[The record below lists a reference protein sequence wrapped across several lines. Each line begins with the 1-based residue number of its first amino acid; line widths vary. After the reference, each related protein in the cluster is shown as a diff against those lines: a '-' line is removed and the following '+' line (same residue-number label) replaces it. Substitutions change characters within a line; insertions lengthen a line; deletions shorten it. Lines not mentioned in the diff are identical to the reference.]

1 MKSPPFEY
9 VAPRSVDEA
18 VALLREHGDEAK
30 VLAGGQSL
38 IPILAL
44 RLAHPA
50 VLVDIGGIDTL
61 GEIAGNGMLT
71 IGASVTQRRAE
82 RAPAVA
88 SASRAARRGAAVDRP
103 SSDTQPGH
111 RRWQHRPRRP
121 GRRVARG
128 HAGPRRADDDP
139 RRRRHSHRCGDRLL
153 PLVSR
158 DRDRARRVA
167 HRRARADCR
176 RSVSGSSFQE
186 ISRRHGDFALAGAA
200 TQLEL
205 DADGR
210 VRSARIAFCGVAS
223 TPVRADAA
231 TDALVG
237 RVLDESTIAEIAAC
251 RGRPRSAVG
260 RPRDRRVPQ
269 THRRRAGVSNIDRC
283 RACAARPARLKPGA
297 RAAHQSGEP
306 GARAAHQSGEPGAR
320 AAHQSG
326 ESSQ

>member
-88 SASRAARRGAAVDRP
+88 SASALLAEALPSIAHPQIRNRGTVGGSIAHADPAAELPAVMLALDALMTIRSTAGIRTVAATDFFRSYLETAIAPDELLIDVRVPIAAARV
-103 SSDTQPGH
+103 
-111 RRWQHRPRRP
+111 
-121 GRRVARG
+121 
-128 HAGPRRADDDP
+128 
-139 RRRRHSHRCGDRLL
+139 
-153 PLVSR
+153 
-158 DRDRARRVA
+158 
-167 HRRARADCR
+167 
-176 RSVSGSSFQE
+176 GSSFQE

-205 DADGR
+205 DTDGR

-237 RVLDESTIAEIAAC
+237 RVLDESTIAEIARLAAADLDPPSDVHATGAY
-251 RGRPRSAVG
+251 RK
-260 RPRDRRVPQ
+260 
-269 THRRRAGVSNIDRC
+269 HIAGVLASRTLTVANA
-283 RACAARPARLKPGA
+283 RAAGRERGA
-297 RAAHQSGEP
+297 RAAHQSGKS
-306 GARAAHQSGEPGAR
+306 GDRAV
-320 AAHQSG
+320 HQSG